1 MHVLFCSVALCL
13 FHAAKMMGGW
23 PISKFE
29 KIQSHFIP
37 LLCLQLSLS
46 GRFNPEELLDCVFAE
61 IVCGTA
67 SFGSTCGDA
76 GQSLPALEADSISKL
91 CRMTIDISAFFTSR
105 SNETRDAH
113 RIELPIPQ
121 LMKPE
126 NWAKLLHKSSAL
138 QVLARAFPLQLT
150 YDEFSVVSVP
160 SSVFDAFAP
169 QRACK
174 TTQIYIENSELFEK
188 LLLEHKQLESALS
201 VLSSTFCGEA
211 ARALILTELER
222 KADILRKWSELRSQM
237 TGAPHSTETIRG
249 LERVCDDHNLLHD
262 SFSPFLGAGCVVLQD
277 GVRLS
282 VSSALVLY
290 LLETVECAPKSTAQ
304 IAQHLNMPIELVVE
318 SMVILSKH
326 GYVADGK
333 LLPVGDFSSERF
345 LAPCM
350 ESSSCAPCDCL
361 SNPKDFVIICNG
373 IFQILLQNGSVPE
386 ISLYGMLTQHLP
398 SQVAHTLVQLRAKG
412 VICLN
417 NGHISFPITSPNS
430 DDSNASLV
438 PRVNLVI
445 DSHFLH
451 FSGTRFKGS
460 RWLFFDRKPGDLA
473 MHSPVL
479 DFAAASVS
487 ELSSCSRAFSS
498 DGIQTY
504 LTSVIQT
511 IESCVSLPNV
521 AFAEI
526 MSDFVRC
533 GGCPAKTLLLHL
545 QKHSNTPMAMPED
558 KGDSICTICLEEPS
572 ALHFPCCGNQ
582 LCEQCFKVHYFAQNA
597 ASRTDSTPTV
607 SALVQAASIHS
618 DLPSDS
624 ASSIAFRCL
633 FPTCKGVF
641 PRKYFRTMLRNLQ
654 FFSNEMAT
662 ALSKAAVSLCN
673 SMRLSS
679 TYTMCSAPL
688 HDGAVCNKFHVGV
701 TAAASI
707 QCDCGAHSTIS
718 VMKHDNQDLKA
729 FPYLSLSTSQVVD
742 WFSESVKSKFKA
754 SVSERIELD
763 PDSLSSG
770 KTSKPYKIMSLLSPL
785 IRSIQD
791 VPEMQ
796 TRPDRTHQLF
806 VA

>member
-61 IVCGTA
+61 IICGTA

-76 GQSLPALEADSISKL
+76 VQSLPALEADSISKL

-113 RIELPIPQ
+113 RMELPIPQ
-121 LMKPE
+121 LMKPK

-138 QVLARAFPLQLT
+138 QVLARAIPLQLT